1 MNLNPEFYRGREQSY
16 IKHLF
21 LNEYIQT
28 AAFKT
33 LQGRSRIFNF
43 VDAFAGP
50 WNVSDEKNYS
60 DASFH
65 QVLHTLEAVRSSLGR
80 QGNAGLK
87 INFCF
92 CETNMKAFEKLRQYA
107 DGHCKFQ
114 IHVYHGRFE
123 NHLDEISN
131 ICRVGFTFTFVD
143 PTGWNIDSQ
152 PIFQFLKNQHGEFL
166 LNFMSEHI
174 NRHARYSE
182 VTASFGRFLA
192 DPHWKD
198 DFDNLSSEWNNE
210 QKVLL
215 LLKKNLKSNKVTAY
229 LPDYPILKPGADRVK
244 MRLILG
250 TNSPKGLEVF
260 RDVQFKV
267 EKREIQLRNER
278 KTEHLN
284 QPSLFTD
291 DQILELQQNAIGF
304 GCQSYQK
311 RAEQRIIELLNDQKS
326 VEFERLAIEILENV
340 PIRMTQ
346 IKSLVKNM
354 KQQNLVWFKLPP
366 RKHVPQAKTIIELV
380 H

>member
-1 MNLNPEFYRGREQSY
+1 
-16 IKHLF
+16 
-21 LNEYIQT
+21 
-28 AAFKT
+28 
-33 LQGRSRIFNF
+33 
-43 VDAFAGP
+43 
-50 WNVSDEKNYS
+50 
-60 DASFH
+60 
-65 QVLHTLEAVRSSLGR
+65 
-80 QGNAGLK
+80 
-87 INFCF
+87 
-92 CETNMKAFEKLRQYA
+92 MKAFEKLRQYA

-304 GCQSYQK
+304 WCQSYQK